1 MKTSMKRTMEM
12 RMTWT
17 LRGNQ
22 ITGRIMTAKIM
33 GRTQEGSLRGKGDQE
48 VTQGLTGRCLPTRGR
63 EDLRKTEKV
72 PGRAENAR
80 KITYLV

>member
-1 MKTSMKRTMEM
+1 MKKTMEM
-12 RMTWT
+12 RMIWT
-17 LRGNQ
+17 PRGNP
-22 ITGRIMTAKIM
+22 IMGRIMTAKTM
-33 GRTQEGSLRGKGDQE
+33 GRTQEGNLRGKGDQE
-48 VTQGLTGRCLPTRGR
+48 VTQGLTGRCLPIRGR